1 MNDKNLEPKRI
12 KGRIWWITRLTL
24 FIPTLYFIFHEQ
36 TWLAFSC
43 LMVMLG
49 MGYYSS
55 FQLKYGEIEKPYYK
69 LWLNVIEA
77 SLSIGVFSY
86 ILWLKLNDPNEVI
99 PAFLIAGIS
108 FLTLRMLSFS
118 IFTIA
123 LIREHKPLPNSRFWS
138 KACKLSIIVT
148 VGIYVLNIENFQEIS
163 MGITILFLFASSL
176 AYIYRYYRD
185 PDHRKPL
192 SIASQITVSRI
203 VLTPVFIP
211 VFFYDNNFN
220 FEDNI
225 SVFKWLA
232 LLMVVVFMATDFLDG
247 YLARKMNEV
256 STLGKYLDPFSDK
269 ISNMTIFMCFM
280 VSGYASVWMIALIYF
295 REASVETLRT
305 LAATEGIVIDARR
318 SGKWKTAIQG
328 AGVLWILVGALDIT
342 HTYVPNWAAIWEY
355 YPYVIMSIITTVTV
369 LSGVDYFVANRS
381 VMKKYL

>member
-1 MNDKNLEPKRI
+1 MNDTHLKPKRL

-24 FIPTLYFIFHEQ
+24 FLPILYFISMGQRWE
-36 TWLAFSC
+36 AFIG
-43 LMVMLG
+43 LMIMLG
-49 MGYYSS
+49 MGYYSA

-69 LWLNVIEA
+69 LWLNIIEA
-77 SLSIGVFSY
+77 FLSVGVLSY
-86 ILWLKLNDPNEVI
+86 ILFIYLKDPEKMI
-99 PAFLIAGIS
+99 PGFLIGGIS
-108 FLTLRMLSFS
+108 LLVVRIISFT

-123 LIREHKPLPNSRFWS
+123 LIRENKPLHNSRFWS
-138 KACKLSIIVT
+138 KVCKLSIIATTSV
-148 VGIYVLNIENFQEIS
+148 YVLDIDNFKEIA
-163 MGITILFLFASSL
+163 MGLTILLLLASSL
-176 AYIYRYYRD
+176 AYLYGYYRD

-220 FEDNI
+220 FEDNN

-232 LLMVVVFMATDFLDG
+232 LLMVIVFMATDFLDG
-247 YLARKMNEV
+247 YIARKMNEV

-305 LAATEGIVIDARR
+305 LAANEGIVISARR

-328 AGVLWILVGALDIT
+328 AGVMWILIGALDIV
-342 HTYVPNWAAIWEY
+342 HTSVPNWSTIWNY
-355 YPYVIMSIITTVTV
+355 YPYAIMSVITIVTM
-369 LSGVDYFVANRS
+369 LSGIDYFVSNKA
-381 VMKKYL
+381 VLKKYL